1 MHVAK
6 LHNSQ
11 TADGI
16 ILRAR
21 GLSIHKKRRNDS
33 KMPGCSY
40 RGNVARKP
48 FSKEWLVRP
57 QKAAFRLRD
66 SQKAN
71 HSNLSRRTVLFF
83 NSIAWDKTAVDEY
96 EAR

>member
-6 LHNSQ
+6 LHNGQ
-11 TADGI
+11 TADGVT
-16 ILRAR
+16 LRAR
-21 GLSIHKKRRNDS
+21 RLSIDKKGRNDS

-66 SQKAN
+66 SQKAD
-71 HSNLSRRTVLFF
+71 HSNVSRRTVLFF
-83 NSIAWDKTAVDEY
+83 NSIAWDKAAVDEY
-96 EAR
+96 ESR